1 MADGNLITQVLLP
14 LSLAFIMF
22 TVGLELT
29 AADFKRVVTEPKAF
43 AIGVLSQVL
52 LLPAVAFALVLAFDL
67 SPALAVGTMII
78 AACPGGVTSNLMTYL
93 GRADTAL
100 SVTLTASVSLLS
112 VVTIPVIVGGSV
124 VYFLDVESAPDLS
137 VAKTVLGV
145 FLITTVPVLIGL
157 GVNRRFPQF
166 AARFD
171 RVGRVLAS
179 VLFIVII
186 AGAVLSERDN
196 IVAYF
201 AEAGA
206 AMIALNLIMLTLAAL
221 VSRGAGLG
229 KPQRIANT
237 LECGLQNG
245 TLGIF
250 VALSLL
256 ESREMMVPSAIYSL
270 IMFPSALGYMLW
282 ARRNP

>member
-1 MADGNLITQVLLP
+1 MVDGNMITQVLLP

-29 AADFKRVVTEPKAF
+29 AADFKRVVTKPKAF
-43 AIGVLSQVL
+43 LIGAVSQVL
-52 LLPAVAFALVLAFDL
+52 LLPTVAFSLVLLFDL
-67 SPALAVGTMII
+67 NPPLAVGVMII

-100 SVTLTASVSLLS
+100 SVTLTASLSLLS
-112 VVTIPVIVGGSV
+112 VITIPVIVGGSV
-124 VYFLDVESAPDLS
+124 VYFFDVDSAPDLS
-137 VAKTVLGV
+137 VGQTVLGV
-145 FLITTVPVLIGL
+145 FLITTVPVVIGL

-171 RVGRVLAS
+171 RVGRGLAS
-179 VLFIVII
+179 VLFVVII
-186 AGAVLSERDN
+186 AGAVLSEREN
-196 IVAYF
+196 IAAYF
-201 AEAGA
+201 AQVGW
-206 AMIALNLIMLTLAAL
+206 AMLVLNLIMLTLAAL
-221 VSRGAGLG
+221 VSRIAGLG

-270 IMFPSALGYMLW
+270 IMFPSAVGYMLW

>member
-1 MADGNLITQVLLP
+1 MADGNMITQVLLP

-22 TVGLELT
+22 TVGLELSV
-29 AADFKRVVTEPKAF
+29 ADFKRVVTEPKAF
-43 AIGVLSQVL
+43 TIGVVSQVL
-52 LLPAVAFALVLAFDL
+52 LLPMVAFGLVLLFDL
-67 SPALAVGTMII
+67 SPELAVGVMII

-100 SVTLTASVSLLS
+100 SVTLTASVSVLS
-112 VVTIPVIVGGSV
+112 VMTIPLIVGGSV
-124 VYFLDVESAPDLS
+124 VYFFEVDSAPELS
-137 VAKTVLGV
+137 VAQTVIGV
-145 FLITTVPVLIGL
+145 FLITTVPVLIGI
-157 GVNRRFPQF
+157 GVNRRFPRF

-179 VLFIVII
+179 VLFVVII
-186 AGAVLSERDN
+186 AGAVLSEREN
-196 IVAYF
+196 IAAYF
-201 AEAGA
+201 AQVGW
-206 AMIALNLIMLTLAAL
+206 AMIALNLVMLALAAL
-221 VSRGAGLG
+221 ISRGVGLG

-270 IMFPSALGYMLW
+270 IMFPSAVGYMLW